1 MLVSLLDIGLI
12 RVSVR
17 YVKARKK
24 NGLLAY
30 CRRIP
35 DAVRPHY
42 GGSHLA

>member
-1 MLVSLLDIGLI
+1 MLVRLLDIGLI

-24 NGLLAY
+24 NGPLAY

-35 DAVRPHY
+35 DAVHPHS
-42 GGSHLA
+42 GGRHLA